1 MLKNSPAAL
10 LICADPET
18 PKFKEFWVQDCSA
31 ASENMLLAAH
41 DQGLGAVWIGIY
53 PAEKLVTGIRDLLNI
68 PEQMIP
74 FSAIAI
80 GHPAEEKNRKI
91 KV

>member
-1 MLKNSPAAL
+1 
-10 LICADPET
+10 
-18 PKFKEFWVQDCSA
+18 
-31 ASENMLLAAH
+31 MLLAAH

-80 GHPAEEKNRKI
+80 GHPAEEKKQEDQGMKSQEFTTIYGKASQNTG
-91 KV
+91 